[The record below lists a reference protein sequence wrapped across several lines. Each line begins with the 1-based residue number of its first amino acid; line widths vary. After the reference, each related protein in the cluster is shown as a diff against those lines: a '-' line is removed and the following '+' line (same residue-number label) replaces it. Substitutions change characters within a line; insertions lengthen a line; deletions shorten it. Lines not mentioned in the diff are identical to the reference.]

1 MVKKMSNDVLG
12 LEYIETGGEVTIR
25 MTGRL
30 DSETAPRFQAEAV
43 PRCAGR
49 PVVLDMTDLKYISSA
64 GLRAI
69 IVLRK
74 TGSPVRVENA
84 SGLVEEVLRISD
96 FEILLR

>member
-43 PRCAGR
+43 SRCAGK

-84 SGLVEEVLRISD
+84 SG
-96 FEILLR
+96 